1 MAMLLDSQIAI
12 LSKPNVEKKPD
23 SHQSCDESDPFKGT
37 QIEGMTLERLLKN
50 VRGNNVWRTSA
61 EIIDMQR
68 DARRIFQ
75 AYQEFRLNP
84 DNWDKIANESG
95 IPPTTIRSWRGI
107 DDVPRVLKR
116 NKKHLTPET
125 ESERLHFAYFLGIY
139 AYNPK
144 GSVRQS
150 ERLEKLISDPKTN
163 LRVRRRLGNYLGRTI
178 NNVHGRIRV
187 QHPDFVQ
194 TLDHVYSH
202 KFDEYV
208 TTTKEIAAF
217 RS

>member
-1 MAMLLDSQIAI
+1 MATLLDPQIVI
-12 LSKPNVEKKPD
+12 LSKPSVEEKPD

-107 DDVPRVLKR
+107 DDVPRFLKR
-116 NKKHLTPET
+116 NKK
-125 ESERLHFAYFLGIY
+125 
-139 AYNPK
+139 N
-144 GSVRQS
+144 
-150 ERLEKLISDPKTN
+150 
-163 LRVRRRLGNYLGRTI
+163 
-178 NNVHGRIRV
+178 
-187 QHPDFVQ
+187 
-194 TLDHVYSH
+194 
-202 KFDEYV
+202 
-208 TTTKEIAAF
+208 
-217 RS
+217 